1 MEFKVLILGSNSA
14 LPAHGRH
21 PSSQFLTVHNNHYL
35 IDCGEGTQ
43 MQLDRYDA
51 RKSRINQIFITHLH
65 GDHYFGIFGLLTT
78 YNLLR
83 RSFPLQV
90 FGPVGLSKMI
100 STVLDSTG
108 NSLNYSLEVIEI
120 EADEPQ
126 MIFEDSEV
134 RVLTFPLKHRIPTY
148 GYLFEE
154 KRPSVKLNGH
164 LLDKYKVPLDFR
176 ESIRAGKSFTSTDGT
191 VFPASI
197 FFEKTIE
204 AGKFAYCSD
213 TAPFPLLEEYVQG
226 VDLLYHEAT
235 FLSVEKD
242 RAELTQHSTAAQA
255 AMTALRAG
263 VGKLL
268 IGHFSSRYKNL
279 TPFKKE
285 ASAIFENTHLV
296 EEGKDYFLD

>member
-21 PSSQFLTVHNNHYL
+21 PSAQFLTIHNNHYL

-43 MQLDRYDA
+43 MQLDRFDA
-51 RKSRINQIFITHLH
+51 KKSKINQIFITHLH

-83 RSFPLQV
+83 RTVPLRI
-90 FGPVGLSKMI
+90 FGPQGLSEMI
-100 STVLDSTG
+100 NTVLDGTG
-108 NSLNYSLEVIEI
+108 NALNYSLEVNEI
-120 EADEPQ
+120 EVSEPEL
-126 MIFEDSEV
+126 IFEDSEV
-134 RVLTFPLKHRIPTY
+134 RVCAFPLKHRIPTF

-154 KRPSVKLNGH
+154 KRPSVKLNGEM
-164 LLDKYKVPLDFR
+164 LDKYEVPFNIR
-176 ESIRAGKSFTSTDGT
+176 ESIRAGKSYTASDGR
-191 VFPASI
+191 VIPATT
-197 FFEKTIE
+197 FHKKTIK

-213 TAPFPLLEEYVQG
+213 TAPFPMLEEYVQD

-235 FLSVEKD
+235 FLSVEKE

-255 AMTALRAG
+255 AMTAKRAG
-263 VGKLL
+263 ARKLL

-296 EEGKDYFLD
+296 EEGMEYFLD